1 MVIEGQSGRKSRS
14 SKRKL
19 VIKSVTFEGFVGTEV
34 VFSDKLR
41 ARFTVVVG
49 AAPEADVERGMNGD
63 P

>member
-19 VIKSVTFEGFVGTEV
+19 VTKSVTFNGFVGTEV

-41 ARFTVVVG
+41 ARFRVVG
-49 AAPEADVERGMNGD
+49 AAREADVERDMTGD

>member
-19 VIKSVTFEGFVGTEV
+19 VIKSVTFNGFVGTEV

-41 ARFTVVVG
+41 ARFTVVG
-49 AAPEADVERGMNGD
+49 AAREADVERNMTGD

>member
-14 SKRKL
+14 SKRKF
-19 VIKSVTFEGFVGTEV
+19 VIKRVTFEGFVGTEA

-41 ARFTVVVG
+41 ARFTVVG
-49 AAPEADVERGMNGD
+49 AAREADVERDMTSD

>member
-49 AAPEADVERGMNGD
+49 AAPEVDVERGMNGD